1 MNREQ
6 STSSTPAATAPQAVT
21 AVAPEQPLTPMA
33 PHFVPPRLTKRGTVA
48 AVTQGGL
55 GGSLSFP

>member
-6 STSSTPAATAPQAVT
+6 PTSSTPIATEPQAVT
-21 AVAPEQPLTPMA
+21 AAAPEQPVTATA
-33 PHFVPPRLTKRGTVA
+33 PRFVPPRLTKRGTVA